1 MHITTISTINCL
13 LYKKSSTLKAWT
25 NVPAW
30 TTDCKTGK
38 VETPNAMPSLN
49 DDDSSDDSS
58 DDEFLTPGN
67 KGDSQDREAMIRRKL
82 MESFY
87 GKSMTAAEPTS
98 KVNDD
103 SDDDDEKGHAISAVP
118 EKHEQSQEEEDINMT
133 SDDLDSPYFDPDAHT
148 SKYVVNASVHDV
160 LEVEERLALQ
170 VRTLD
175 STMQTLV
182 YENYSKFIDA
192 TDAIRSIGVSVH
204 ANEEGLGKLSKGMH
218 VIDETSRAV
227 EDALGTLRDAVADKL
242 RIKRL
247 LTRLDALLKLPATL
261 KQQIQ
266 HGQYRL
272 ATKSYLSAHAILSKH
287 SAGFESLKI
296 IEVDCHSILED
307 MVKSLKHKLMHWSG
321 QNAGLLHSAVS
332 IDEDD
337 DDANAEAVDEDDQP
351 TKIVHAVDHSKEVQG
366 DWIPPP
372 EPPKSVS
379 DIFECASTLLIVLPK
394 EGNAN
399 DDGITFDTGL
409 TGPEYKSAALAAT
422 IRYLERVLD
431 SHQIE
436 LQDAMFNNGFTDDSF
451 DKNVLPPAPEIDAP
465 KQSKLIPTI
474 YLDNVLEAATLY
486 GISFSIDGVPS
497 LTDTDRLLLMDF
509 VNDAFTAFLS
519 HVRSLLLER
528 SFDEEDEDED
538 RELLSGDG
546 DEAYSEISSAMTHL
560 LRAVRDLASGLAL
573 PDVGVDVQFASS
585 LVDQAVIVT
594 ETMVRRRVAQKFIN
608 LRFSVIEDCLAPF
621 AREAMTHVG
630 NSDNARVVEIVQMAS
645 VALSDG
651 LQLVDDTVK
660 SILTGGVVVSDL
672 KGVDY
677 AMVKEA
683 VQRCCRLFAMW
694 LASTLEILA
703 GCESSDRNLTIDA
716 EEKVAEGGDESADD
730 ARTSEITSTM
740 NENEMNELQ
749 HDHIN
754 EKVDSSLD
762 KLLEELELTSTT
774 ESRSDL
780 ILAISEM
787 CRLAQRSV
795 MENINQSISTDSSG
809 SRKHNRNSDIFT
821 SSSSSSRAKAL
832 NEQDSKA
839 ADRFLLAASRVL
851 ALYAMNR
858 GSEAALLACR
868 GLHEVASEEGEGLPD
883 SPRSAI
889 VDMLHVVK
897 MTSIDCAN
905 VFGGERQAGPVPDP
919 PEDELDPFN
928 TSVSSYRSK
937 SLSSGLSSVKG
948 LSLDV
953 ERMFT
958 LKVPTFPH
966 PSHVLTFSR
975 NNVVFVVLKIALN
988 AIMELVRSCT
998 FNTKGYR
1005 QLQVDVL
1012 FVRFLL
1018 PHYVKDD
1025 MLAEGSNWCTILDNV
1040 LNDVMQNA
1048 GERCNDVECLGQDK
1062 FYDPTMG
1069 ESVTLQ
1075 SIIRDFMRD
1084 DRVLGDHKNNGDELE
1099 KVEHITTKFL
1109 IQADSGA
1116 E

>member
-1 MHITTISTINCL
+1 MS
-13 LYKKSSTLKAWT
+13 
-25 NVPAW
+25 
-30 TTDCKTGK
+30 
-38 VETPNAMPSLN
+38 SLN
-49 DDDSSDDSS
+49 DDDFSDDSS

-67 KGDSQDREAMIRRKL
+67 QGDSQDREAMIRRKL

-87 GKSMTAAEPTS
+87 GKSLPQDAEPPA
-98 KVNDD
+98 NDD
-103 SDDDDEKGHAISAVP
+103 DADDDDDDDE
-118 EKHEQSQEEEDINMT
+118 EDEQVKVAAMQEEQEEEQEEEEIQMT
-133 SDDLDSPYFDPDAHT
+133 SDDLDSPYFDSDAHT
-148 SKYVVNASVHDV
+148 SKYVVHANVHDV

-204 ANEEGLGKLSKGMH
+204 ANEEGLGRLSKGMQ
-218 VIDETSRAV
+218 VIDKTSRSV

-247 LTRLDALLKLPATL
+247 LMRLDALLKLPATL

-266 HGQYRL
+266 QRQYRL

-287 SAGFESLKI
+287 SAGFESLKT
-296 IEVDCHSILED
+296 IEVDCYSILSN
-307 MVKSLKHKLMHWSG
+307 MVETLNHKILHWSG
-321 QNAGLLHSAVS
+321 QTQGLLHISS
-332 IDEDD
+332 DDNEDSFDEDGEPKD
-337 DDANAEAVDEDDQP
+337 DTEKLEQERDE
-351 TKIVHAVDHSKEVQG
+351 G

-372 EPPKSVS
+372 DPPNSVS

-394 EGNAN
+394 NDKQVAES

-409 TGPEYKSAALAAT
+409 PGPEIKVFALAAT

-431 SHQIE
+431 SHHIE
-436 LQDAMFNNGFTDDSF
+436 LQDAMFNTGFGEDAFESTG
-451 DKNVLPPAPEIDAP
+451 LPSAPELEAP
-465 KQSKLIPTI
+465 KQSKLIPTV

-486 GISFSIDGVPS
+486 GISFSVDGAPS
-497 LTDTDRLLLMDF
+497 LNDGDRLLLMDF
-509 VNDAFTAFLS
+509 VNDAFAAFLS

-528 SFDEEDEDED
+528 SIDEEDDDDEEKETMSRD
-538 RELLSGDG
+538 DGDG

-573 PDVGVDVQFASS
+573 PDVGVDVDFASG
-585 LVDQAVIVT
+585 LVEQAVVVT

-608 LRFSVIEDCLAPF
+608 LRYSVVQECLAPF
-621 AREAMTHVG
+621 AKEAMIHISDG
-630 NSDNARVVEIVQMAS
+630 NTARVVEIVQIAS

-683 VQRCCRLFAMW
+683 VQGCCRRFAMW
-694 LASTLEILA
+694 LAATLEIIA
-703 GCESSDRNLTIDA
+703 GCESSDRNLTIEA
-716 EEKVAEGGDESADD
+716 EEKFEDLGEESAEDGTRKRVADINMAVQEDD
-730 ARTSEITSTM
+730 VSEIQQD
-740 NENEMNELQ
+740 N
-749 HDHIN
+749 IN
-754 EKVDSSLD
+754 EKVDASLND
-762 KLLEELELTSTT
+762 LLDDLEESATPEA
-774 ESRSDL
+774 RADL

-809 SRKHNRNSDIFT
+809 NRKHNRNSDIF
-821 SSSSSSRAKAL
+821 SSSGASLRTKGLS
-832 NEQDSKA
+832 EQDSKA
-839 ADRFLLAASRVL
+839 SDRFMLAASRVL
-851 ALYAMNR
+851 TLYSMNR
-858 GSEAALLACR
+858 GSEAALFVCKE
-868 GLHEVASEEGEGLPD
+868 LHAVASQEGEELPEA
-883 SPRSAI
+883 PRSAI
-889 VDMLHVVK
+889 VSVLQVAK
-897 MTSIDCAN
+897 ETSIDYAN
-905 VFGGERQAGPVPDP
+905 VLGVDKQAGPVPELP
-919 PEDELDPFN
+919 QDELDRFN
-928 TSVSSYRSK
+928 TGSSPYNSN
-937 SLSSGLSSVKG
+937 LVGGLSSVKG

-958 LKVPTFPH
+958 EKVPTFPH
-966 PSHVLTFSR
+966 PSHIVAFSR
-975 NNVVFVVLKIALN
+975 NAVVFIVLRIAFTALT
-988 AIMELVRSCT
+988 EQVRTCT

-1012 FVRFLL
+1012 LLRYLL

-1025 MLAEGSNWCTILDNV
+1025 FLDEGSNGRTILDNV
-1040 LNDVMQNA
+1040 LNDVMHNA
-1048 GERCNDVECLGQDK
+1048 GERCSDLDCVGQEK
-1062 FYDPTMG
+1062 FYNPTTG
-1069 ESVTLQ
+1069 ETTTLQ
-1075 SIIRDFMRD
+1075 SIIRNFMSD
-1084 DRVLGDHKNNGDELE
+1084 EGGQTEQKTDGDVVEE
-1099 KVEHITTKFL
+1099 KEEHVKSKFIIEADVE
-1109 IQADSGA
+1109 A

>member
-1 MHITTISTINCL
+1 
-13 LYKKSSTLKAWT
+13 
-25 NVPAW
+25 
-30 TTDCKTGK
+30 
-38 VETPNAMPSLN
+38 MPSLN

-58 DDEFLTPGN
+58 EDEFLTPGN

-87 GKSMTAAEPTS
+87 GKSLSPPQSTTKA
-98 KVNDD
+98 D
-103 SDDDDEKGHAISAVP
+103 SDDDDVVEDEVAGSVQ
-118 EKHEQSQEEEDINMT
+118 EQDEDDEEEDIRMT

-148 SKYVVNASVHDV
+148 SKYVIEGNVHDV

-218 VIDETSRAV
+218 VIDETSRSV

-247 LTRLDALLKLPATL
+247 LTRLDALLRLPTTL

-272 ATKSYLSAHAILSKH
+272 ATKSYMSAHAILSKH
-287 SAGFESLKI
+287 SAGFESLKT
-296 IEVDCHSILED
+296 IEVDCHSILEEMIKD
-307 MVKSLKHKLMHWSG
+307 LKHKLMHWSG
-321 QNAGLLHSAVS
+321 QNSVLLQTVLSV
-332 IDEDD
+332 DEEDEEDD
-337 DDANAEAVDEDDQP
+337 VGEDGKPSNDDQP
-351 TKIVHAVDHSKEVQG
+351 LGYQKEG
-366 DWIPPP
+366 DDWIPPL

-379 DIFECASTLLIVLPK
+379 EIFECASTLLMSLPK
-394 EGNAN
+394 EGSESHEA
-399 DDGITFDTGL
+399 ITFDTGL
-409 TGPEYKSAALAAT
+409 TGPECKSAALAAT

-431 SHQIE
+431 THQIE
-436 LQDAMFNNGFTDDSF
+436 LQDAMFNTGFADDAF
-451 DKNVLPPAPEIDAP
+451 DPTGLPSLPEIDKP
-465 KQSKLIPTI
+465 KHSKLIPTV
-474 YLDNVLEAATLY
+474 YLDNLLEATTLY

-497 LTDTDRLLLMDF
+497 LTDTGRLVLMDF
-509 VNDAFTAFLS
+509 VSDAFAAFLS
-519 HVRSLLLER
+519 YVRTLLLER
-528 SFDEEDEDED
+528 SVDEEDDDEEK
-538 RELLSGDG
+538 ELLSGDG

-560 LRAVRDLASGLAL
+560 LRSVRDLASGLAL
-573 PDVGVDVQFASS
+573 PDVGVDVEFASG
-585 LVDQAVIVT
+585 LVDQAVVVT

-608 LRFSVIEDCLAPF
+608 LRYSVVQECLAPF
-621 AREAMTHVG
+621 TRDAMTHECS
-630 NSDNARVVEIVQMAS
+630 SDATRVTEIVQMAS

-683 VQRCCRLFAMW
+683 VQGCCRRFAMW
-694 LASTLEILA
+694 LAATLEILA
-703 GCESSDRNLTIDA
+703 GCESSDRNLTIEADEKCGESGEEVTEGKRVTEVNTAVYEDDMSVMQQDNVNERVDA
-716 EEKVAEGGDESADD
+716 
-730 ARTSEITSTM
+730 
-740 NENEMNELQ
+740 
-749 HDHIN
+749 
-754 EKVDSSLD
+754 SLD
-762 KLLEELELTSTT
+762 CLLADLDASSTP

-780 ILAISEM
+780 MLAISEM

-795 MENINQSISTDSSG
+795 MENINQSISTDNSG
-809 SRKHNRNSDIFT
+809 SRKYNRNSDIFA
-821 SSSSSSRAKAL
+821 SNGPSSRLKGL

-839 ADRFLLAASRVL
+839 SDRFLLAASRVL
-851 ALYAMNR
+851 TLYSMHR
-858 GSEAALLACR
+858 GSTAASFAC
-868 GLHEVASEEGEGLPD
+868 HEMHDVARLEGDDLPE

-889 VDMLHVVK
+889 IDMLSVVK
-897 MTSIDCAN
+897 LTSIDCAN
-905 VFGGERQAGPVPDP
+905 VFGGEPQAGPVPDP
-919 PEDELDPFN
+919 PEDDLDALDTG
-928 TSVSSYRSK
+928 TSAYSSRSIT
-937 SLSSGLSSVKG
+937 SGLASVKG

-966 PSHVLTFSR
+966 PSTIATFSR
-975 NNVVFVVLKIALN
+975 NAVVFVLLKIAFN
-988 AIMELVRSCT
+988 ALKEQTRACT

-1012 FVRFLL
+1012 LLRHLL
-1018 PHYVKDD
+1018 PHYVKDETIG
-1025 MLAEGSNWCTILDNV
+1025 EGANYLTMLDNV
-1040 LNDVMQNA
+1040 LNDIMQNA
-1048 GERCNDVECLGQDK
+1048 GERCNDVECLGQES
-1062 FYDPTMG
+1062 FYNPTNG
-1069 ESVTLQ
+1069 EWTTVQ
-1075 SIIRDFMRD
+1075 SIIRNFRVEVGID
-1084 DRVLGDHKNNGDELE
+1084 DDQNEGDQAE
-1099 KVEHITTKFL
+1099 KVLSNRSSNFVITARV
-1109 IQADSGA
+1109 QA

>member
-1 MHITTISTINCL
+1 
-13 LYKKSSTLKAWT
+13 
-25 NVPAW
+25 
-30 TTDCKTGK
+30 
-38 VETPNAMPSLN
+38 MPSLN

-58 DDEFLTPGN
+58 EDEFLTPGN

-87 GKSMTAAEPTS
+87 GKSLSPPQSATKA
-98 KVNDD
+98 D
-103 SDDDDEKGHAISAVP
+103 SDDDEVIEDEVDRDVQ
-118 EKHEQSQEEEDINMT
+118 ENQEEEEEEEDIRMT

-148 SKYVVNASVHDV
+148 SKYVVGGNVHDV

-204 ANEEGLGKLSKGMH
+204 ANEEGLGKLSRGMQ
-218 VIDETSRAV
+218 VINETSRSV

-247 LTRLDALLKLPATL
+247 LTRLDALLRLPTTL

-272 ATKSYLSAHAILSKH
+272 ATKSYMSAHAILSKH
-287 SAGFESLKI
+287 SAGFESLKT
-296 IEVDCHSILED
+296 IEVDCHSILEEMIKD
-307 MVKSLKHKLMHWSG
+307 LKHKLMHWSG
-321 QNAGLLHSAVS
+321 QNSGLLQAALSVG
-332 IDEDD
+332 DDDEEDD
-337 DDANAEAVDEDDQP
+337 DVGENGKPKNDEHTLGHQKEAE
-351 TKIVHAVDHSKEVQG
+351 G
-366 DWIPPP
+366 DWIPPL

-379 DIFECASTLLIVLPK
+379 EVFECASTLLMSLPK
-394 EGNAN
+394 DGSESHN
-399 DDGITFDTGL
+399 GITFDTGL
-409 TGPEYKSAALAAT
+409 TGRECKSAALAAT

-431 SHQIE
+431 THQIE
-436 LQDAMFNNGFTDDSF
+436 LQDAMFNNGFTDDAF
-451 DKNVLPPAPEIDAP
+451 DPTGLPPLPEIDKP
-465 KQSKLIPTI
+465 KHSKLIPTV
-474 YLDNVLEAATLY
+474 YLDNLLEAATLY

-497 LTDTDRLLLMDF
+497 LTDTDRLVLMDF
-509 VNDAFTAFLS
+509 VSDAFAAFLS
-519 HVRSLLLER
+519 HVRTLLLER
-528 SFDEEDEDED
+528 SVDEEDDDEEK
-538 RELLSGDG
+538 ELLSGDG

-560 LRAVRDLASGLAL
+560 LRSVRDLASGLAL
-573 PDVGVDVQFASS
+573 PDVGVDVEFASG
-585 LVDQAVIVT
+585 LVDQAVVVT

-608 LRFSVIEDCLAPF
+608 LRYSVVQECLAPF
-621 AREAMTHVG
+621 TRDAMTHECS
-630 NSDNARVVEIVQMAS
+630 NDATRVTEIVQMAS

-683 VQRCCRLFAMW
+683 VQGCCRRFAMW
-694 LASTLEILA
+694 LAATLEILA
-703 GCESSDRNLTIDA
+703 GCESSDRNLTIEADEKGDECG
-716 EEKVAEGGDESADD
+716 EEVAEGKRVTEVNTAMHEDDMSAMQQDNANERVD
-730 ARTSEITSTM
+730 AS
-740 NENEMNELQ
+740 
-749 HDHIN
+749 
-754 EKVDSSLD
+754 VDCLLADLDASS
-762 KLLEELELTSTT
+762 KP

-795 MENINQSISTDSSG
+795 MENINQSISTDNSG
-809 SRKHNRNSDIFT
+809 SRKYNRNSDIFA
-821 SSSSSSRAKAL
+821 SNGPSSRVKGL

-839 ADRFLLAASRVL
+839 SDRFVLAASRVL
-851 ALYAMNR
+851 TLYSMHR
-858 GSEAALLACR
+858 GSTAASFACHE
-868 GLHEVASEEGEGLPD
+868 LHDVACLEGEELPE

-889 VDMLHVVK
+889 IDMLSVVK
-897 MTSIDCAN
+897 VTSIDCAN
-905 VFGGERQAGPVPDP
+905 VFGGEPQAGPVPDP
-919 PEDELDPFN
+919 PEDGLDALDTGN
-928 TSVSSYRSK
+928 SGYSTRSIA
-937 SLSSGLSSVKG
+937 SGLVSVKG

-966 PSHVLTFSR
+966 PSTIATFSR
-975 NNVVFVVLKIALN
+975 NAVVFVLLKIAFN
-988 AIMELVRSCT
+988 ALKELARACT

-1012 FVRFLL
+1012 FLRHLL
-1018 PHYVKDD
+1018 PHYVKDEIIG
-1025 MLAEGSNWCTILDNV
+1025 EGANYLTILDNV
-1040 LNDVMQNA
+1040 LNEVMQNA
-1048 GERCNDVECLGQDK
+1048 GERCYDVACLGQES
-1062 FYDPTMG
+1062 FYNPTTG
-1069 ESVTLQ
+1069 EWTTLQ
-1075 SIIRDFMRD
+1075 SIIRNFRVEVGID
-1084 DRVLGDHKNNGDELE
+1084 DDQNGGDQAE
-1099 KVEHITTKFL
+1099 KEFSNRSSKF
-1109 IQADSGA
+1109 IIPACVQA

>member
-1 MHITTISTINCL
+1 
-13 LYKKSSTLKAWT
+13 
-25 NVPAW
+25 
-30 TTDCKTGK
+30 
-38 VETPNAMPSLN
+38 MPSLN

-67 KGDSQDREAMIRRKL
+67 KGDTQDREAMIRRKL

-87 GKSMTAAEPTS
+87 GKSLPPAEPTA

-103 SDDDDEKGHAISAVP
+103 SDEDDGKGHASSAVQ
-118 EKHEQSQEEEDINMT
+118 EKQEDFQEEDDINMT

-148 SKYVVNASVHDV
+148 SKYVVQASVHDV

-204 ANEEGLGKLSKGMH
+204 ANEEGLGKLSKGMQ

-321 QNAGLLHSAVS
+321 QNTGIIHSAVS
-332 IDEDD
+332 MDEDD
-337 DDANAEAVDEDDQP
+337 DDDDGAVDEGDQP
-351 TKIVHAVDHSKEVQG
+351 KKIARNVDHPEKLEG

-394 EGNAN
+394 EGNVN

-451 DKNVLPPAPEIDAP
+451 DPTVLPPAPEIDAP

-497 LTDTDRLLLMDF
+497 LNDTDRLLLMDF
-509 VNDAFTAFLS
+509 VNDAFAAFLS

-528 SFDEEDEDED
+528 SFDEEDEDE
-538 RELLSGDG
+538 EKEMLSGDG

-585 LVDQAVIVT
+585 LVDQAVVVT

-621 AREAMTHVG
+621 AREAMTHVC

-694 LASTLEILA
+694 LAATLEILA
-703 GCESSDRNLTIDA
+703 GCESSDRSLTIDA
-716 EEKVAEGGDESADD
+716 EEKIAEVGDESVED
-730 ARTSEITSTM
+730 AAAAEITNTR
-740 NENEMNELQ
+740 NDNDMNELQ

-754 EKVDSSLD
+754 EKVDASLD
-762 KLLEELELTSTT
+762 KLLEELESTSTS

-795 MENINQSISTDSSG
+795 MENINQSISNDSSG
-809 SRKHNRNSDIFT
+809 SRKHNRNSDIFA

-832 NEQDSKA
+832 NEQDSRA

-851 ALYAMNR
+851 TLFTMNR
-858 GSEAALLACR
+858 GSDAALLACL
-868 GLHEVASEEGEGLPD
+868 GLHDVASQEGEELPD

-905 VFGGERQAGPVPDP
+905 VFGGERQAGPVPEP
-919 PEDELDPFN
+919 PQDELDPFN
-928 TSVSSYRSK
+928 TGLSSYRSK
-937 SLSSGLSSVKG
+937 SLTSGLSSVKG

-966 PSHVLTFSR
+966 PSHILAFSR
-975 NNVVFVVLKIALN
+975 NTVVFVVLKIALN
-988 AIMELVRSCT
+988 AMMELVRNCT

-1012 FVRFLL
+1012 FIRFLL

-1025 MLAEGSNWCTILDNV
+1025 MLGEGSNWCTILDNV

-1048 GERCNDVECLGQDK
+1048 GERCHDVECLGQDK
-1062 FYDPTMG
+1062 FYDPTTG

-1075 SIIRDFMRD
+1075 SIIRDFMD
-1084 DRVLGDHKNNGDELE
+1084 NDRVLGEQQDNGDEVE
-1099 KVEHITTKFL
+1099 KVEHITSKFI
-1109 IQADSGA
+1109 IQADPEA